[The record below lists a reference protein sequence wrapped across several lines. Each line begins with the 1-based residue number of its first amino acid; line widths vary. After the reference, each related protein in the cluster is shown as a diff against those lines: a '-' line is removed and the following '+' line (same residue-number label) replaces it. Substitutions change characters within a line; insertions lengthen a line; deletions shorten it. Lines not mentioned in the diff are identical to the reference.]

1 MLYLSLLLL
10 CHLPLCPASLTN
22 ITYFMAS
29 LNSYKP
35 WSFGGRNAKGS
46 RKTSLPGSN
55 ILALSRAVRYQL
67 LPPALIPACGFS
79 LMELNGK
86 IYLQT
91 LGKVLA
97 DHA

>member
-1 MLYLSLLLL
+1 MLHLSAFIM
-10 CHLPLCPASLTN
+10 PSASLTN
-22 ITYFMAS
+22 ITYFMAA
-29 LNSYKP
+29 LNSCKLLVL
-35 WSFGGRNAKGS
+35 WGLQCK
-46 RKTSLPGSN
+46 RKSLKSSLPGSN
-55 ILALSRAVRYQL
+55 ILALLRAVRYQL
-67 LPPALIPACGFS
+67 PLPTQTPDCVFP